1 MAVAVEGGQE
11 GLDDAAN
18 EAEQAVDDVGNDVLG
33 SVDGQH
39 NVGKDAEAD
48 EAVDLGTD
56 LSIDVDVVLASLG
69 TVGDTVEVA
78 PSEAELAGEA
88 VDDLEEAER
97 EVGLDIGR
105 DGSKA
110 EDVGVEGNDG
120 VDEALEVETVQTGAD
135 VLEVGADVGVE
146 VDLDLGS
153 NLELNVGRGTEG
165 DGVEA
170 GLAVLVVRVVLDDL
184 GRGGSTEGAELD
196 IDGSEDADVGLGP
209 GTGQDV
215 TNTDVGNEVEGL
227 AGGTSARLG
236 PGAVAHGLGALV
248 ARVLLASQ
256 VQVDI
261 GVDIDLCVGDG
272 GNLDISIDVD
282 VGPEANE
289 AVGRGNGG
297 EAGDRSNETH
307 VDGINY

>member
-18 EAEQAVDDVGNDVLG
+18 EAQQAVDDVGNDVLG

-39 NVGKDAEAD
+39 NVGEDAEAD
-48 EAVDLGTD
+48 EAVDLSTD
-56 LSIDVDVVLASLG
+56 LSVDVDVVLAALG

-78 PSEAELAGEA
+78 LSEAELAGEA

-120 VDEALEVETVQTGAD
+120 VDEALQVETAETGAD

-170 GLAVLVVRVVLDDL
+170 GLAVLMVRVVLDDL

-196 IDGSEDADVGLGP
+196 IDGSEDADVRLGP

-215 TNTDVGNEVEGL
+215 TNTDVGNEIERL
-227 AGGTSARLG
+227 AGST
-236 PGAVAHGLGALV
+236 
-248 ARVLLASQ
+248 
-256 VQVDI
+256 
-261 GVDIDLCVGDG
+261 
-272 GNLDISIDVD
+272 
-282 VGPEANE
+282 
-289 AVGRGNGG
+289 
-297 EAGDRSNETH
+297 
-307 VDGINY
+307 